1 MPPIDALRTPGSRRV
16 PRLVAAI
23 VLGLGICIAG
33 VVAVIYTRSAGDM
46 QDKKEA
52 NGAARPAAV
61 AAVTRADLLDS
72 IEVSAEFRPY
82 QEVNVYARA
91 AGYVRQMKVDIGD
104 QVKAGALL
112 AVLEIPELEDDVR
125 RAVAT
130 VERSKQ
136 EVERARASYDDA
148 HSTYARLA
156 EVIRQQPN
164 LVAEQE
170 VDQARARDNAAKA
183 SLDAAQS
190 AVREAEAN
198 REKYSTMAA
207 YSHIT
212 APFPGVVTKRYAD
225 TGSLVGAGTNSS
237 SQALVRLSQLDPLR
251 LVLPVPESAV
261 PKIHAGAPVDV
272 MVQAT
277 GQTLRVAVSR
287 VSGEVATDTRTMH
300 IEVDVPN
307 PTLALAPGMYTSAV
321 LVLDSRK
328 QVLSIPIEAVP
339 DRKGGTANVH
349 VLDENHRVRKRE
361 VTLGLETASR
371 IEVTAGLRENDLV
384 LLGGRGQYQPGD
396 SVEPRIAAAQR
407 TAP

>member
-1 MPPIDALRTPGSRRV
+1 M
-16 PRLVAAI
+16 
-23 VLGLGICIAG
+23 
-33 VVAVIYTRSAGDM
+33 
-46 QDKKEA
+46 
-52 NGAARPAAV
+52 
-61 AAVTRADLLDS
+61 DLLDT

-82 QEVNVYARA
+82 QEVNLYARA
-91 AGYVRQMKVDIGD
+91 AGYVRQMKVEIGD
-104 QVKAGALL
+104 QVKAGAVL
-112 AVLEIPELEDDVR
+112 AVLEIPELEDDVH
-125 RAVAT
+125 RAIAG
-130 VERSKQ
+130 VERAKQ

-148 HSTYARLA
+148 HLTYTRLA
-156 EVIRQQPN
+156 EVIKQQPN

-170 VDQARARDNAAKA
+170 VDQAHARDSAAKA

-207 YSHIT
+207 YSRIT

-225 TGSLVGAGTNSS
+225 TGSLLGAGTSSS

-261 PKIHAGAPVDV
+261 PRIHAGEPVDV

-277 GQTLRVAVSR
+277 GQTLKAAVSR

-307 PTLALAPGMYTSAV
+307 PTLALAPGMYASAV

-328 QVLSIPIEAVP
+328 QVLSIPIEAAP
-339 DRKGGTANVH
+339 DRKGRTANVY
-349 VLDENHRVRKRE
+349 VLDDNHRVQKRE
-361 VTLGLETASR
+361 VTFGLETASQL
-371 IEVTAGLRENDLV
+371 EVTGGLRENELV
-384 LLGGRGQYQPGD
+384 LLGGRGQFQPGD
-396 SVEPRIAAAQR
+396 AVEPRIAPAQR
-407 TAP
+407 AAP